1 MVLLVEM
8 LIWYDFHV
16 NWFYLLGQQV
26 PVDLFCEMG
35 LICKSLHCIMLLFV
49 RLWEKTR
56 LVWRMKKVPWM
67 MGKLNTDYIRQDK
80 CQWSSIRKINKS
92 WVQITYF
99 TPADLLTSQN
109 LLMTPSPYN
118 INNCI
123 EMFYFL
129 TGIKPVY
136 FQ

>member
-1 MVLLVEM
+1 MNLDELFWNNTFGKLIILNLKLTRQTQFGGLCHWLGQLNELILICVIEEQKKLFRLTRGTKHWVLLAEM

-67 MGKLNTDYIRQDK
+67 MGILNT
-80 CQWSSIRKINKS
+80 
-92 WVQITYF
+92 
-99 TPADLLTSQN
+99 
-109 LLMTPSPYN
+109 
-118 INNCI
+118 
-123 EMFYFL
+123 
-129 TGIKPVY
+129 G
-136 FQ
+136 